1 MRSRAALLAILATA
15 PVARVAILLAAA
27 PAALLAI
34 LLAAAPAALLL
45 LAMAPAPA
53 LAEDALPPPPP
64 PLSPS
69 PQDSTGNGAERDV
82 NLTIRAHGDP
92 MDLIR
97 DRLHPKAS
105 KVPAFPHDD
114 HRLLDPAHWPET
126 MTFAGEKL
134 QRHIHAWDGY
144 IGSSLRSVRERKPR
158 MRLVLSYVHP
168 GTSVN
173 AGVGP
178 RYTWDERQHLAE
190 RIWYDSDSTRLTTQD
205 YTYYADGRL
214 LGYSWRSG
222 PRNPAPGAEI
232 EDEYLSEFFDRSG
245 KLIAVGYEKKI
256 GEGTIS
262 AYLWDG
268 QPVAFDDFRMK
279 SHVLYASSR

>member
-1 MRSRAALLAILATA
+1 MLAAATAALLAI
-15 PVARVAILLAAA
+15 VLAATPIRA
-27 PAALLAI
+27 
-34 LLAAAPAALLL
+34 LAA
-45 LAMAPAPA
+45 
-53 LAEDALPPPPP
+53 DDPP
-64 PLSPS
+64 SPS
-69 PQDSTGNGAERDV
+69 AASAAGQDSTGNGSERDV
-82 NLTIRAHGDP
+82 NLTIHAHGDP

-114 HRLLDPAHWPET
+114 HRLLNPARWPET

-134 QRHIHAWDGY
+134 QRHIHAWDGP
-144 IGSSLRSVRERKPR
+144 IGSSLHSVRERKPR

-190 RIWYDSDSTRLTTQD
+190 RIWYDSDSSRLVTQD
-205 YTYYADGRL
+205 YTYYGDGRL

-222 PRNPAPGAEI
+222 PKDPKPGAEI
-232 EDEYLSEFFDRSG
+232 EDEYLSEFYDRSG

-256 GEGTIS
+256 GQAYIS
-262 AYLWDG
+262 AYLWDD
-268 QPVAFDDFRMK
+268 QPIAFDDFRMK

>member
-1 MRSRAALLAILATA
+1 MRSRVARLAI
-15 PVARVAILLAAA
+15 VLAAA
-27 PAALLAI
+27 PAAALAVV
-34 LLAAAPAALLL
+34 LAAAPAAPLAILLV
-45 LAMAPAPA
+45 MAPDRA
-53 LAEDALPPPPP
+53 LAEEVAPPPPPPP
-64 PLSPS
+64 PLSAG
-69 PQDSTGNGAERDV
+69 QDSTGNGAERDV
-82 NLTIRAHGDP
+82 NLSIRAHGDP

-114 HRLLDPAHWPET
+114 HRLLNPAHWPET
-126 MTFAGEKL
+126 MTISGERL
-134 QRHIHAWDGY
+134 QRHIHAWYGP
-144 IGSSLRSVRERKPR
+144 IGSSLHSVRERKPR

-190 RIWYDSDSTRLTTQD
+190 RIWYDSDSSRLVTQD

-214 LGYSWRSG
+214 LGYSWRNG
-222 PRNPAPGAEI
+222 PRDPKPGAEI

-245 KLIAVGYEKKI
+245 RLIAVGYEKKV
-256 GEGTIS
+256 GAGYIS